1 MKVKL
6 RDLVPN
12 PFRDMANYPID
23 RKKIESLKQSI
34 EQTGFWDNILT
45 RKVGDKYQIA
55 YGHHRLTV
63 LNLLFD
69 GDYEISIS
77 VKDLSDWDMLLIMG
91 NENRNA
97 YKSSATATLEFVEKA
112 RTRLDAE
119 LQKYDTLAEFENN
132 VGKFANIKLFDSER
146 QYQNVKINGVGR
158 GTIHLVLNNGD
169 KDGDWKEWEIRNA
182 FDVLKDPT
190 ITMDTVKK
198 IGDSSS
204 LSNFRKATKDMTKE
218 VKESLATDIQEL
230 NMGKRTIPVYVK
242 AMKAID
248 DKQGVTPSRKASIKQ
263 SIKSKYEKG
272 ESVTDEDVRWMFK
285 ISDNVDSIPKQDNT
299 DHAKIMEFTDFLNN
313 IKGDFDLLYNKISLL
328 NRMRDELTNYTYDSY
343 IQKVA
348 FMLSTE
354 QLNNRLTKLIDN
366 VKQDFE
372 SKNSNKNL
380 LN

>member
-1 MKVKL
+1 
-6 RDLVPN
+6 
-12 PFRDMANYPID
+12 
-23 RKKIESLKQSI
+23 
-34 EQTGFWDNILT
+34 
-45 RKVGDKYQIA
+45 
-55 YGHHRLTV
+55 
-63 LNLLFD
+63 LLFD

-169 KDGDWKEWEIRNA
+169 KDGDWKEWEIRNS

-218 VKESLATDIQEL
+218 VKEELATDIQEL

-242 AMKAID
+242 AMKAVD